1 MLPEVAMMILYRLL
15 VYCVTIL
22 KRCDTALIPVPSAAP
37 IWSARERAYEQK
49 RSSFATESTSR
60 HRGVLTVIGA
70 EVASTLAVVFC
81 PYPLP

>member
-1 MLPEVAMMILYRLL
+1 MILYGVL
-15 VYCVTIL
+15 VALEPIL
-22 KRCDTALIPVPSAAP
+22 KRSDTALIPVPSAAP